1 MYKQYCQRLAIAALL
16 AVGLPAAAHGQNPP
30 APPASPPAGQAQEP
44 AAAGLPPYKSQ
55 CGNFLG
61 SPAAQPP
68 TGSGAVMLAMEVCFD
83 KQPNGPVVP
92 VDTYTYYIQVR
103 PLMSAPSAGKWIP
116 YTTAVEQTMRD
127 DFKRL
132 WDQGFLDDLSIE
144 VTDYVFPNG
153 VIGKFATYHLEE
165 RERIKTVRYDGTKQ
179 IDRTK
184 IEEELRDRMT
194 VIGVDTFL
202 DASKIRRVETVLR
215 DMMRE
220 KGFNAGVTHK
230 IEPIPGADKTVNL
243 TFNIDEGPRRKI
255 KSVVIVGNDKF
266 SDKKLAAQLKDNKV
280 TGLLGVI
287 TGAGTVN
294 QTKFEDDAERIEDY
308 YQNRGYPN
316 VRVGT
321 PEIRILEH
329 SDNAKTEWV
338 ELRIPVTE
346 GNLYRF
352 GDLDFDGNKR
362 IRTEYLRSLYDVKPG
377 EIYNRKKIVD
387 GNKKAQEAY
396 GSLGFMEFTPYP
408 DLQRSDDTVNPAE
421 AALDE
426 TVPAALAPTR
436 TSPAKPET
444 GAVGEVSD
452 QIGKELPKVD
462 VTVRI
467 TEGEQFFINRIT
479 ITGNNTTRD
488 SVVRR
493 EMGRLLEGAPFDT
506 EALKFTVRR
515 VNQLGYFKPL
525 EGNEK
530 DLKVEKTPGKPN
542 MVDVTVKLEE
552 QNRNQLTFGAG
563 VSQYEGFFGQ
573 LAFQTSN
580 FLGRGETFSV
590 SAQGGERAKNFQVGF
605 TEPYLFDKN
614 ITGGVDLHKRELQY
628 VGYYTQKTTGGSVM
642 FGVPLGAFTRA
653 FASYSYERVGISD
666 LSEALIDTS
675 CITSA
680 TGCSTI
686 TSLKDLSS
694 LTPTQIEILKRNP
707 FVYDSLLVG
716 QGGDRTISKVS
727 PSIVH
732 NTVDHPIF
740 PTIGRKYTAAI
751 DLAVLGG
758 NTQYTKPH
766 LEGIWYF
773 RQSRRTSLGLRGQFE
788 YIAPVH
794 GGPET
799 IPVFERLFLGGEY
812 SVRGFDIRSIGPT
825 VPGSLVVLGG
835 NKSLLFNAEYLISI
849 AGPVRLVLFYDAG
862 QVRDFGESFSWKQQ
876 LIKVVPPTPPLFV
889 GDLTQLVPDPSQSVT
904 TTIPVGQTSA
914 FKTSTGVELRFF
926 MPVLNVPFRLI
937 YAWNPQREG
946 VLDNNLQPAKGS
958 VFRFAVGTTF

>member
-1 MYKQYCQRLAIAALL
+1 MYMQSCRQLVIAALL
-16 AVGLPAAAHGQNPP
+16 A
-30 APPASPPAGQAQEP
+30 
-44 AAAGLPPYKSQ
+44 AGLPVAVFAQDAPAAPAQAPASSDAAILPPYESK
-55 CGNFLG
+55 CGYTSLG
-61 SPAAQPP
+61 APRAQPP
-68 TGSGAVMLAMEVCFD
+68 TGSGPVMLLMEVCFG
-83 KQPNGPVVP
+83 KQGEASLVP
-92 VDTYTYYIQVR
+92 ADTYSYYIQLR
-103 PLMSAPSAGKWIP
+103 PFISAPSQGRWIP
-116 YTTAVEQTMRD
+116 YTASIEQTMRD

-144 VTDYVFPNG
+144 VNDYIFPNG
-153 VIGKFATYHLEE
+153 VVGKVASYHLEE
-165 RERIKTVRYDGTKQ
+165 RERVKTVRYDGTKQ

-184 IEEELRDRMT
+184 IEEELKDRNT
-194 VIGVDTFL
+194 TIGVDTFL

-215 DMMRE
+215 EMMRE
-220 KGFNAGVTHK
+220 KGFDAGVTHK
-230 IEPIPGADKTVNL
+230 IEPIADTKTVNV
-243 TFNIDEGPRRKI
+243 TFVIDEGPRRKI
-255 KSVVIVGNDKF
+255 RKVTFEGNKVF
-266 SDKKLAAQLKDNKV
+266 SDSQLGRQLKDNKN
-280 TGLLGVI
+280 TGLLGLI

-294 QTKFEDDAERIEDY
+294 QTKFEEDIARVEDY
-308 YQNRGYPN
+308 YQNHGYPN

-321 PEIRILEH
+321 PEVRILEH
-329 SDNAKTEWV
+329 SESAKTQWV
-338 ELRIPVTE
+338 ELKIPVTE

-362 IRTEYLRSLYDVKPG
+362 IRTEYLHSLYAVKPG
-377 EIYNRKKIVD
+377 EVYSRKKIVE

-396 GSLGFMEFTPYP
+396 GTLGFMEFTPYP
-408 DLQRSDDTVNPAE
+408 DLTRSDDTTN
-421 AALDE
+421 
-426 TVPAALAPTR
+426 PAALALDSTVPPALAL
-436 TSPAKPET
+436 SPEQAATET
-444 GAVGEVSD
+444 PVTVGDNAD
-452 QIGKELPKVD
+452 QIKKELPHVD

-488 SVVRR
+488 NVVRR

-515 VNQLGYFKPL
+515 INQLGYFKPV

-530 DLKVEKTPGKPN
+530 DVKVDKTPGKPN
-542 MVDVTVKLEE
+542 MVDITMKLEE

-563 VSQYEGFFGQ
+563 ISQYEGFFGQ
-573 LAFQTSN
+573 LAFSTSN

-590 SAQGGERAKNFQVGF
+590 SAQAGERAKNFQVGF
-605 TEPYLFDKN
+605 TEPYLFDRN
-614 ITGGVDLHKRELQY
+614 MTGGVDLHKRSLQY
-628 VGYYTQKTTGGSVM
+628 VGYYTEKSTGGSVM
-642 FGVPLGAFTRA
+642 FGVPLGPFTRG
-653 FASYSYERVGISD
+653 FLSYSYEQVGITD

-680 TGCSTI
+680 AGCATFK
-686 TSLKDLSS
+686 SLADIAQLTATQQKLLS
-694 LTPTQIEILKRNP
+694 QNP
-707 FVYDSLLVG
+707 FVADSLFVG
-716 QGGDRTISKVS
+716 TGGNRTISKVS
-727 PSIVH
+727 PSLVH

-740 PTIGRKYTAAI
+740 PTIGRKYTLAV

-758 NTQYTKPH
+758 NTQYVKPH
-766 LEGIWYF
+766 AEGIWYF
-773 RQSRRTSLGLRGQFE
+773 RQTRRTSLGVRGQFE
-788 YIAPVH
+788 YISPVH

-825 VPGSLVVLGG
+825 IPGSLVVLGG
-835 NKSLLFNAEYLISI
+835 NKSILANAEYLISI

-862 QVRDFGESFSWKQQ
+862 QVRDFGQNFGWTQE
-876 LIKVVPPTPPLFV
+876 LTRVVTPPIPAFTGSLSPL
-889 GDLTQLVPDPSQSVT
+889 LTDAASLNT
-904 TTIPVGQTSA
+904 TTEKIGETSA

-937 YAWNPQREG
+937 YAWNPQRLG